1 MLRPGTIALVLLA
14 LAQMASAAGFAIWG
28 HVTTSERLVMAPQVD
43 LLAALLKPQIWLV
56 WGLLGAAM
64 AALGTYAARR
74 LHDGLR
80 ARRARLADAG
90 AADQPDLAPAALGPL
105 TAGSMARLYDDDQ
118 SLAEHAPLL
127 IGLSA
132 NALWPWLIA
141 PLPLGAQMLALIAVA
156 GILSALLRGR
166 RRAGQ
171 ITQSWP
177 LGFFA
182 GWVWLLGSAALAWA
196 LQDQTGASDTTSA
209 ILAILTCAGAAFA
222 LQLHL
227 GRRIGFSV
235 AVIWGLIAMAAA
247 TVFVDAVVASV
258 AVLCIAYIA
267 LGLVRATT

>member
-1 MLRPGTIALVLLA
+1 MPRPGTIALVLLA
-14 LAQMASAAGFAIWG
+14 LAQMASVLGFALRG
-28 HVTTSERLVMAPQVD
+28 HVTASDRFAMPQQVD
-43 LLAALLKPQIWLV
+43 LLATLLKPQIWLA

-64 AALGTYAARR
+64 AALGAYAARR
-74 LHDGLR
+74 LQDGLR
-80 ARRARLADAG
+80 ARRARRADTG
-90 AADQPDLAPAALGPL
+90 PADPPDLPPAAIGPL

-118 SLAEHAPLL
+118 TLAEHAPLL

-132 NALWPWLIA
+132 SALWPWLIA
-141 PLPLGAQMLALIAVA
+141 PLPLAAQLLALIAVA
-156 GILSALLRGR
+156 GVLSALLRGR
-166 RRAGQ
+166 RRAGR

-182 GWVWLLGSAALAWA
+182 GWIWLLGSAALARA
-196 LQDQTGASDTTSA
+196 LQDRTGTSGTDSA
-209 ILAILTCAGAAFA
+209 ILAMLTCAGGAFA

-247 TVFVDAVVASV
+247 TVFVNAAVALVAM
-258 AVLCIAYIA
+258 LCIACIA